1 VLEWVDVELSKGE
14 IMLLVAQL
22 TDTHLFA
29 DGTKTMFDCVTN
41 QTFAAV
47 IQRLAQVQPRP
58 DLLLL
63 TGDISQDDTAASYEY
78 ARSLIGPLQIPTYW
92 LRGNHDQNGAA
103 IAQLNGDVISAEKSF
118 EQAGWRFILLDSMVP
133 GQPGGRLV
141 ESQLAYLEQQL
152 QDKKPTLVAVHHH
165 PIACGVEHMDAMAL
179 ANADELFVILGRYP
193 QVKLVISGHIH
204 QEFAAQRDGVTY
216 LSAPSTCIQLKP
228 NQVEIEL
235 DTDRTPGFRLL
246 RLYPD
251 GRFETEVCRL
261 GG

>member
-1 VLEWVDVELSKGE
+1 
-14 IMLLVAQL
+14 MLLVAQL

-29 DGTKTMFDCVTN
+29 DGTKTMFDCRTN

-47 IQRLAQVQPRP
+47 MQQLVQLEPRP

-92 LRGNHDQNGAA
+92 LCGNHDQHDAA
-103 IAQLNGDVISAEKSF
+103 IEHLNGDQIYADKSF
-118 EQAGWRFILLDSMVP
+118 EQGGWRFILLDSMVLD
-133 GQPGGRLV
+133 QPGGRLAA
-141 ESQLAYLEQQL
+141 SQLAYLEQQL
-152 QDKKPTLVAVHHH
+152 QDAKPTLVAVHHH
-165 PIACGVEHMDAMAL
+165 PLPCGLGGMDAIGL
-179 ANADELFVILGRYP
+179 ANADALFAVLDRYV
-193 QVKLVISGHIH
+193 QVKLVICGHIH
-204 QEFAAQRDGVTY
+204 QEFAAERRGVSY
-216 LSAPSTCIQLKP
+216 LGTPSTCIQLKP
-228 NQVEIEL
+228 NQAEIEL

-251 GRFETEVCRL
+251 GRFETAVCWM